1 MIKLKQIIEG
11 KDSKD
16 AAGIAYFFNEA
27 LLSCSKKSINAPGNN

>member
-16 AAGIAYFFNEA
+16 AAGIAYFFNDA
-27 LLSCSKKSINAPGNN
+27 FLCNRDW